1 MIKENKLQE
10 AVKLFGLNIEEY
22 PESALAYDNC
32 GEGRMM
38 IGQTNKTIKIYERSL
53 LLNPDNENV
62 KEMLKVLN
70 KQKIS
75 IGSIG
80 NIVKTKKIYKEA
92 IWGLFILIS
101 LNGFSQAQIDN
112 PVKNF
117 EKLWH
122 DFNDH
127 YAFFDIRNVDWEET
141 YQKYRPMA
149 NEKTTNDSL
158 FSICCEMLRQFD
170 DRHIS
175 LVDVENSKKCNTGS
189 PIRLLKEF
197 PNNSSLKLL
206 VQTIDTTLMKY
217 QFKDLTR
224 LKTDIPYL
232 FGNIIEYTDNGRYG
246 YLRIN
251 LMIGISKE
259 ELNEVLDNAVDSFRY
274 AKGVII
280 DIRFN
285 SGGYDEN
292 SYNIAGRFV
301 DKKRI
306 GHFKSP
312 KTKSGFTDLEK
323 KYLKPTGKNQIVKP
337 IVLITSDQSMSAA
350 DVFALI
356 MRELPY
362 VTIIGDNTKGIFS
375 DINEL
380 KLPNGWS
387 YTFSSQ
393 KYLSTDMKNFEGV
406 GISPDIKILNTMKD
420 VKNGIDPILLKA
432 LEVLDDKTSNK

>member
-1 MIKENKLQE
+1 M
-10 AVKLFGLNIEEY
+10 
-22 PESALAYDNC
+22 
-32 GEGRMM
+32 
-38 IGQTNKTIKIYERSL
+38 KI
-53 LLNPDNENV
+53 
-62 KEMLKVLN
+62 
-70 KQKIS
+70 
-75 IGSIG
+75 
-80 NIVKTKKIYKEA
+80 KKIYKQS
-92 IWGLFILIS
+92 IWGLLMVIS
-101 LNGFSQAQIDN
+101 LNCFSHAQIDN

-117 EKLWH
+117 EQLWQ
-122 DFNDH
+122 DFNDQ
-127 YAFFDIRNVDWEET
+127 YAFFEIRKVDWNKT
-141 YQKYRPMA
+141 YQKYRPMV

-170 DRHIS
+170 DRHVS
-175 LVDVENSKKCNTGS
+175 LVDEKNNMKCITS
-189 PIRLLKEF
+189 SQIRLLKEF

-224 LKTDIPYL
+224 FKTDIPYL

-259 ELNEVLDNAVDSFRY
+259 ELNEVLDNAVNSFRY
-274 AKGVII
+274 VKGVII
-280 DIRFN
+280 DVRFN

-292 SYNIAGRFV
+292 SFNIAGRFA

-306 GHFKSP
+306 GHFKST
-312 KTKSGFTDLEK
+312 KTKSGFTDLET
-323 KYLKPTGKNQIVKP
+323 KYLKPTGNNQIVKP
-337 IVLITSDQSMSAA
+337 IVLITSDQSMSAT

-362 VTIIGDNTKGIFS
+362 ITIIGDNTKGIFS

-393 KYLSTDMKNFEGV
+393 KYLSADMKNFEGV

-420 VKNGIDPILLKA
+420 VKNGIDPVLLEA
-432 LEVLDDKTSNK
+432 LKVLDDKTSNK